1 MVRPGKTSENHMFLT
16 MRREPANTILDE
28 IFSDFITRT
37 GRPAA
42 ARTPS
47 LPDPVR
53 ARMDVVDK
61 GDRYEVLVD
70 LPGAAKGDIQ
80 VNIEGA
86 RVSIAADSKGEK
98 IQVEGERVLHTERHA
113 TAYARSFELPA
124 EVSQETSEASF
135 ENGVLKLA
143 LPKRA
148 QVLSKRLEI
157 R

>member
-1 MVRPGKTSENHMFLT
+1 MYLT
-16 MRREPANTILDE
+16 MRREPVSTILDE
-28 IFSDFITRT
+28 IFGDFAYRA
-37 GRPAA
+37 GPPAA
-42 ARTPS
+42 ARTTDAPGA
-47 LPDPVR
+47 VR
-53 ARMDVVDK
+53 ARIDVVDK

-80 VNIEGA
+80 VDIEGA
-86 RVSIAADSKGEK
+86 RVSITAGGKGEK
-98 IQVEGERVLHTERHA
+98 TAVEGERVLHTERHA
-113 TAYARSFELPA
+113 TAYARSFELPS
-124 EVSQETSEASF
+124 EVSQDTAEASF